1 MANQFA
7 MSFSPFQTNRI
18 IYRAGDNIPFDFLPK
33 ENYLIRA
40 LLYKQTR
47 HENSFVL
54 VTGKP
59 RKGKS
64 AFCIKECERIGEIK
78 NNPFDIHKQLTLDDL
93 KKFFNWSKTACGS
106 TFIIDEIGTQL
117 STNQYWTVIS
127 SIFRVFAQT
136 QGFRE
141 NIVFMVLP
149 FSKTLQGFF
158 KYSADYGIKAISQGT
173 VTVWKSVVETLNDRK
188 PFFKPKYHTINYGL
202 PKEEIWLPYLEMKK
216 EWNDNRLTTDIDVID
231 KINETNEQKAKNF
244 VLRQRSLELG
254 VALKQIR
261 MDNINKKNNEKIDYN
276 LEQWKS

>member
-1 MANQFA
+1 MIMTNQFS

-18 IYRAGDNIPFDFLPK
+18 IYRAGDFLPFDFLPK

-40 LLYKQTR
+40 LLYKQLK
-47 HENSFVL
+47 HENTFVL

-64 AFCIKECERIGEIK
+64 AFCIKECERIAEIK
-78 NNPFDIHKQLTLDDL
+78 NVEFDINNQLTLDDL

-173 VTVWKSVVETLNDRK
+173 VTVWKSVVDTLNDKK
-188 PFFKPKYHTINYGL
+188 PFFKPKYYTIHYEL
-202 PKEEIWLPYLEMKK
+202 PKEKYWLPYLALKQ
-216 EWNDNRLTTDIDVID
+216 EWNDKRLDTDIDVID
-231 KINETNEQKAKNF
+231 KINETNEQKAKNY
-244 VLRQRSLELG
+244 VLRQRSLELS

-261 MDNINKKNNEKIDYN
+261 MDKINQTSDVWNK
-276 LEQWKS
+276 